1 MAIGSW
7 AKTPLYPGFSEISKI
22 IEAQMTTQKLAR
34 QLKEESSE
42 DLDEDMEAEE
52 LDSDEQFFTT

>member
-22 IEAQMTTQKLAR
+22 IEEQMSTERLTRKD
-34 QLKEESSE
+34 EESSE
-42 DLDEDMEAEE
+42 DLDEDLEAEDV
-52 LDSDEQFFTT
+52 DSDEQFFAD